1 MDQAALESF
10 IGREIW
16 WLMGFALLFLVRNI
30 IEGAVSGILIF
41 FGNDYNSDDVI
52 YLNGRPGRIIRVG
65 LYKTVFFLYDVKND
79 PYTGDAQV
87 IGGTKVV
94 VQNDKLSS
102 LKIEKPLQNIDLER
116 YRQDPTKTERQE
128 DA

>member
-1 MDQAALESF
+1 MDQVAIESF
-10 IGREIW
+10 IGREVY
-16 WLMGFALLFLVRNI
+16 WLIGFALLFLVRNI
-30 IEGAVSGILIF
+30 VEGAISGILVF
-41 FGNDYNSDDVI
+41 VGNDYNSDDVI
-52 YLNGRPGRIIRVG
+52 YINGRPGRIIRVG

-116 YRQDPTKTERQE
+116 YKQDPTKMERRE